1 MYFGYDL
8 ISYVPTTRR
17 TKGGR
22 EGGKGREREKGER
35 DGEGETIHTPEEEGK
50 DNKLRKFS
58 TDEYYNK
65 NNNEIRA
72 RTRKKQR

>member
-22 EGGKGREREKGER
+22 EGGKGREREKGDRER
-35 DGEGETIHTPEEEGK
+35 KGERGEGRRGRDDSHSGRRRERQQI
-50 DNKLRKFS
+50 
-58 TDEYYNK
+58 
-65 NNNEIRA
+65 
-72 RTRKKQR
+72 KKIQHR

>member
-22 EGGKGREREKGER
+22 EGGKGREREGKGER
-35 DGEGETIHTPEEEGK
+35 GQGEKGRKGRGTARERRFT
-50 DNKLRKFS
+50 LRK
-58 TDEYYNK
+58 
-65 NNNEIRA
+65 
-72 RTRKKQR
+72 KKGKTTN